1 MHNQMWDVQ
10 AQEAVPA
17 HDKRPVSQLIQ
28 TAVFDAQR
36 YQTILQLKGASSPV
50 EINL

>member
-1 MHNQMWDVQ
+1 MWDDQ
-10 AQEAVPA
+10 AQEVVPGQ
-17 HDKRPVSQLIQ
+17 DKRPAARLIQ
-28 TAVFDAQR
+28 TAVFDAHH